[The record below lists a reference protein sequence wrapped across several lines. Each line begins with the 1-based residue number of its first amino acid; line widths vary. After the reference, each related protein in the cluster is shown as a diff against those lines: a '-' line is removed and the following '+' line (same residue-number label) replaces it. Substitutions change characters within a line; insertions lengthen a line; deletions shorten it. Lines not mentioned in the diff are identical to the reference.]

1 MWYTPSNPP
10 VLKYS
15 GPLCQVQAKSLSLL
29 GLVLDVV
36 LRSTV
41 LGFRGMGLQD
51 FGLVQDMFSAGFK
64 VVTSDSSHTQL
75 SLALLSSE

>member
-1 MWYTPSNPP
+1 
-10 VLKYS
+10 
-15 GPLCQVQAKSLSLL
+15 
-29 GLVLDVV
+29 
-36 LRSTV
+36 
-41 LGFRGMGLQD
+41 MGLQD